1 MLAAI
6 MREELGSA
14 LVTEKL
20 DERTNLPSPEELK
33 YRILFKVS
41 YSTPFASSSAETS
54 DQAA

>member
-20 DERTNLPSPEELK
+20 NDRTSLPSPEELK

-41 YSTPFASSSAETS
+41 QSSRKGVLTILTN
-54 DQAA
+54 

>member
-41 YSTPFASSSAETS
+41 YSTLFPYMSVS
-54 DQAA
+54 